1 MSEKINLDDLYKNKQ
16 HTYEN
21 RLKVYDKILDRIHK
35 KIKTTARSRNAQCF
49 CCFVVPEFILG
60 LPRYD
65 VGLCTSY
72 IIDKL
77 NDNGFKI
84 KYTHP
89 NLLFISWQHY
99 IPYYERQEYKKKTG
113 ITIDG
118 FGNVV
123 RKKGDKNRK
132 NESTDINSLLAKK
145 TSNQIVKKE
154 KKNYKDISSYKPSGK
169 FIYDTETIKNIE
181 NIKLL

>member
-1 MSEKINLDDLYKNKQ
+1 MSEKLNLDDLYKTKK
-16 HTYEN
+16 HTFDH
-21 RLKVYDKILDRIHK
+21 KIKIYDKILNRIHK
-35 KIKTTARSRNAQCF
+35 KIKTTARNRNNDCF
-49 CCFVVPEFILG
+49 CMFLVPEFILG

-65 VGLCTSY
+65 ITLCTTH

-77 NDNGFKI
+77 EKNGFKV

-113 ITIDG
+113 INIDG

-123 RKKGDKNRK
+123 TKNSK
-132 NESTDINSLLAKK
+132 
-145 TSNQIVKKE
+145 
-154 KKNYKDISSYKPSGK
+154 KKNNEPENVNTLLLKNSTENNIKTKKKSSFKQTSSYKPTGN
-169 FIYDTETIKNIE
+169 FIYDKEIIKTIQNI
-181 NIKLL
+181 NL